1 MKLDLGRTKSIDLL
15 LSQHS
20 DRQYALKKA
29 LGAGTLTALG
39 VGATVGFA
47 VYVLP
52 GIAAANYGG
61 RLIVIS
67 LLVDA
72 LLCFLFAL
80 CYAEVASTIPIA
92 GSAYTYTYATLGEIP
107 AWIIGWLLI
116 LEYLTITAL
125 VAHGIQAYLS
135 SLVSDLSIH
144 IGAAESRLLQAAP
157 VIVIVMWTV
166 VMVRGLRESAAAN
179 SFLVWVKLMALVI
192 FLWLGISY
200 LLKSHQP
207 TAHRGLSIL
216 TSAWNTWGI
225 KGLLSG
231 AAVLVSSFMGIDAIS
246 TASEEAKNA
255 RRDIPVSTLGT
266 VIITGTFTIAV
277 TAVLLA
283 LPLSNQLGVLNPLA
297 VATDEISAH
306 KIGSFLVESG
316 ALITL
321 ISSLQVILLGLSR
334 TLFSMARDGLLPAV
348 FSRVHSRFKTPFLT
362 TLIVGCSAA
371 IVTICVPVH
380 AVIELASAAFLLSMV
395 LTSVAAMGLR
405 YSKPNLP
412 RAFRAPLFPFIPI
425 VVALGALVLILSLPL
440 SNLLRIVTWIAI
452 GLILYF
458 FYGHRHSRIAAT
470 TANRR

>member
-144 IGAAESRLLQAAP
+144 IGAAESRLLQAA
-157 VIVIVMWTV
+157 
-166 VMVRGLRESAAAN
+166 
-179 SFLVWVKLMALVI
+179 
-192 FLWLGISY
+192 
-200 LLKSHQP
+200 
-207 TAHRGLSIL
+207 
-216 TSAWNTWGI
+216 
-225 KGLLSG
+225 
-231 AAVLVSSFMGIDAIS
+231 
-246 TASEEAKNA
+246 
-255 RRDIPVSTLGT
+255 
-266 VIITGTFTIAV
+266 
-277 TAVLLA
+277 
-283 LPLSNQLGVLNPLA
+283 
-297 VATDEISAH
+297 
-306 KIGSFLVESG
+306 
-316 ALITL
+316 
-321 ISSLQVILLGLSR
+321 
-334 TLFSMARDGLLPAV
+334 ARDSYRDV
-348 FSRVHSRFKTPFLT
+348 D
-362 TLIVGCSAA
+362 GCDGKGSEG
-371 IVTICVPVH
+371 IC
-380 AVIELASAAFLLSMV
+380 
-395 LTSVAAMGLR
+395 
-405 YSKPNLP
+405 
-412 RAFRAPLFPFIPI
+412 
-425 VVALGALVLILSLPL
+425 
-440 SNLLRIVTWIAI
+440 
-452 GLILYF
+452 
-458 FYGHRHSRIAAT
+458 
-470 TANRR
+470 RRQ